1 MVPKRSRMYTAEGRC
16 PRYIRTGDRYDG
28 SVTSASKG
36 RSTKPRNWIGVSDSH
51 WSQLSQEGNSGSRV
65 ASHT

>member
-1 MVPKRSRMYTAEGRC
+1 MVPKRSRMYIAEGRC
-16 PRYIRTGDRYDG
+16 PVHQDRG
-28 SVTSASKG
+28 PLG
-36 RSTKPRNWIGVSDSH
+36 RFSHLRVEGEEHETRNWIGVSDSH